1 MNLAN
6 RITVA
11 RVILV
16 PFVMIFLLVPTPG
29 WGWQM
34 AGGWI
39 SGGSL
44 IATVIFIVASATDT
58 LDGYIARKRN
68 LITNFGKF
76 MDPLADKLLVSTAL
90 ISLVAMNRVP
100 AWIVIIM
107 IGREFAVTG
116 LRSVASSAG
125 TVIAASWF
133 GKWKTVTQM
142 VAIVLL
148 MLNNFP
154 FAYIKFPM
162 DQVML
167 YLAALLTLLSGF
179 DYFYKN
185 RHAIRADE

>member
-6 RITVA
+6 RLTVA

-16 PFVMIFLLVPTPG
+16 PFVILFLLIPTPH
-29 WGWQM
+29 WGLQM
-34 AGGWI
+34 DGRWL
-39 SGGSL
+39 SGGAML
-44 IATVIFIVASATDT
+44 ATVIFVVASATDT
-58 LDGYIARKRN
+58 LDGYIARKHG

-76 MDPLADKLLVSTAL
+76 MDPLADKLLVSAAL
-90 ISLVAMNRVP
+90 ISLVALHRVP
-100 AWIVIIM
+100 AWVAIVM

-116 LRSVASSAG
+116 LRTVASAAG
-125 TVIAASWF
+125 VVIAASQL

-148 MLNNFP
+148 MLNDFP
-154 FAYIKFPM
+154 LAYIGFPL

-167 YLAALLTLLSGF
+167 YLAALMTLWSGF

-185 RHAIRADE
+185 RHAIRINE

>member
-44 IATVIFIVASATDT
+44 IATIIFIVASATDT

-90 ISLVAMNRVP
+90 ISLVAISRAP

-116 LRSVASSAG
+116 LRSVASAAG

-133 GKWKTVTQM
+133 GKWKTVAQM

-154 FAYIKFPM
+154 FAYIHFPM

-167 YLAALLTLLSGF
+167 YVAALLTLLSGF

>member
-6 RITVA
+6 RLTVA

-16 PFVMIFLLVPTPG
+16 PFVILFLLIPTPH
-29 WGWQM
+29 WGLQM
-34 AGGWI
+34 DGRWL
-39 SGGSL
+39 SGGAML
-44 IATVIFIVASATDT
+44 ATVIFVVASATDT
-58 LDGYIARKRN
+58 LDGYIARKHG

-76 MDPLADKLLVSTAL
+76 MDPLADKLLVSAAL
-90 ISLVAMNRVP
+90 ISLVALHRVP
-100 AWIVIIM
+100 AWIAIVM

-116 LRSVASSAG
+116 LRTVASAAG
-125 TVIAASWF
+125 VVIAASQL

-148 MLNNFP
+148 MLNDFP
-154 FAYIKFPM
+154 LAYIGFPL

-167 YLAALLTLLSGF
+167 YLAALMTLWSGF

-185 RHAIRADE
+185 RHAIRINE

>member
-1 MNLAN
+1 MAN
-6 RITVA
+6 SWV
-11 RVILV
+11 
-16 PFVMIFLLVPTPG
+16 
-29 WGWQM
+29 
-34 AGGWI
+34 
-39 SGGSL
+39 SGGAI

-90 ISLVAMNRVP
+90 ISLVALNKVP
-100 AWIVIIM
+100 AWIAIIV

-116 LRSVASSAG
+116 LRSVASTSG
-125 TVIAASWF
+125 TVIAASWL

-142 VAIVLL
+142 IAIVLL
-148 MLNNFP
+148 MLNDFP
-154 FAYIKFPM
+154 FVYLGFPM

-167 YLAALLTLLSGF
+167 YVSALMTLWSGF

>member
-29 WGWQM
+29 WGWHVQNT
-34 AGGWI
+34 WL
-39 SGGSL
+39 SGGAV

-58 LDGYIARKRN
+58 LDGYIARKRH

-90 ISLVAMNRVP
+90 ISLVALHQVP
-100 AWIVIIM
+100 AWIAIIVIA
-107 IGREFAVTG
+107 REFAVTG
-116 LRSVASSAG
+116 LRSVASTSG
-125 TVIAASWF
+125 TVIAASWL

-142 VAIVLL
+142 IAIILL

-154 FAYIKFPM
+154 FVYLGFPM

-167 YLAALLTLLSGF
+167 YLSAFMTLWSGF

>member
-1 MNLAN
+1 VNLAN

-44 IATVIFIVASATDT
+44 IATIIFIVASATDT

-90 ISLVAMNRVP
+90 ISLVAISRAP

-116 LRSVASSAG
+116 LRSVASAAG

-133 GKWKTVTQM
+133 GKWKTVAQM

-154 FAYIKFPM
+154 FAYIHFPM

-167 YLAALLTLLSGF
+167 YVAALLTLLSGF